1 MTQNHS
7 RHEQARELQLDA
19 LLHEAAGVLPNP
31 SLGDRIAQ
39 AVHARG
45 HVAPPRTGSPWL
57 FAAAAVLGLGTV
69 GAVAWL
75 RQGERAALVVQAQD
89 PQPAPTPQ
97 PAPVPAP
104 APVPQPQDP
113 AKPPAPK
120 QEPKA
125 DPQAAAKWTTWI
137 ADYSENQIV
146 EVAADG
152 TKLCSIDQVFGAWD
166 IELVAADLLLVTE
179 FSVSRVQ
186 LMDLHGKAKWS
197 YEDLKNPYDADHL
210 PNGNILIADTFGGRV
225 LEVTPTGETGGKV
238 VWSYG
243 KDIRPFD
250 ADRLPNGTTLI
261 ADVLKDRVIEVDT
274 KGEIVWSV
282 GNLPNIHDA
291 DRLPNGNTLVTL
303 RNSGTVRE
311 LDRDGKVVWKLE
323 GLKSPSDADRLPNG
337 NTLVAENTY
346 VREFDPAG
354 KVVWTK
360 AMVWAVEANR
370 YYEK

>member
-31 SLGDRIAQ
+31 SLADRITQ
-39 AVHARG
+39 AVEARG
-45 HVAPPRTGSPWL
+45 HVAPPRAGSPWL

-75 RQGERAALVVQAQD
+75 RQGERAASVVQAQD
-89 PQPAPTPQ
+89 PQPAPAPQ
-97 PAPVPAP
+97 PAPTPTPTPA
-104 APVPQPQDP
+104 PQPQDP

-120 QEPKA
+120 QEKKA
-125 DPQAAAKWTTWI
+125 DPQPAAKWTTWI
-137 ADYSENQIV
+137 ADYSENLIV

-152 TKLCSIDQVFGAWD
+152 TKLRSLDEVFGAWD
-166 IELVAADLLLVTE
+166 VELAGAGLLLVTE
-179 FSVSRVQ
+179 FSVSRVRLLDFQ
-186 LMDLHGKAKWS
+186 GREAWY
-197 YEDLKNPYDADHL
+197 YEDLKNPYDADRL
-210 PNGNILIADTFGGRV
+210 PNGNILIADTFGSRI
-225 LEVTPTGETGGKV
+225 LEVTPEGEKGGKV

-250 ADRLPNGTTLI
+250 ADRLPSGTTLI
-261 ADVLKDRVIEVDT
+261 ADVLKDRVIEVDA

-303 RNSGTVRE
+303 RNAGTVRE

-337 NTLVAENTY
+337 NTLVAENTR
-346 VREFDPAG
+346 VREFDSAG
-354 KVVWTK
+354 KVVWEK
-360 AMVWAVEANR
+360 EAVWAVEANR
-370 YYEK
+370 YYER